1 MKVEVLENGNIN
13 IDGVILNRTLLD
25 NIKSLQLTNGSEG
38 KNRVDEMEYMIG
50 ELIDLNE
57 SDRIQDDIT
66 IMMVRNIRWLK
77 KFVGL
82 VVCDF

>member
-1 MKVEVLENGNIN
+1 MEVLENGNIN
-13 IDGVILNRTLLD
+13 IDGVILNKTLLSI
-25 NIKSLQLTNGSEG
+25 IKSLQLTEGSEG